1 MIEDIFRRE
10 MEKKSV
16 FRDRDV
22 LSPHYMPS
30 RLLFREEQIE
40 EISQLLAPVL
50 SGKKPNNIFIY
61 GKTGTGKTAVVKY
74 VTGKLLEFARK
85 ENRPVEVVYANCRIY
100 NSKYKVLAKG
110 AQDLYSREFLGF
122 SAPYLYEKI
131 MEVANRGTGIIFVLD
146 EIDRVKGVDDLV
158 YTLTRMNDELERG
171 SMSVVGISNDLTFKD
186 RLDPRTKSS
195 LCERELVF
203 PPYTAPQLKQILEDR
218 VREGFR
224 EGAVDEGAI
233 SLAAAYAAQESG
245 DARFALL
252 LMLRAGEIADEE
264 GAERVTEEHVKKAR
278 ERVEEDVILETVK
291 TLPVQERLVLY
302 ALARLTQ
309 EKKGVQRM
317 GSEPALFSGTV
328 YEEYARIARQMGKKP
343 VSQRW
348 YREYISEMEM
358 YGIIETTPV
367 QRGIRGSTR
376 IIKLLLDPKKLISVI
391 ERSI

>member
-10 MEKKSV
+10 MEKRSV
-16 FRDRDV
+16 FKDRDV
-22 LSPHYMPS
+22 LSPHYIPS

-74 VTGKLLEFARK
+74 VTNKLLEFARK

-110 AQDLYSREFLGF
+110 AQDLYAREFLGF

-203 PPYTAPQLKQILEDR
+203 PPYTAPQLQKILEDR
-218 VREGFR
+218 VKEGFR
-224 EGAVDEGAI
+224 EGAVEEGAI

-264 GAERVTEEHVKKAR
+264 GASKVTEEHVRKAR
-278 ERVEEDVILETVK
+278 ERVEEDVILETVR

-302 ALARLTQ
+302 ALARLTR

-328 YEEYARIARQMGKKP
+328 YEEYVRIARHMGKKP

-391 ERSI
+391 EKSI